1 MPGENILVVDGDR
14 VSLRATCTDL
24 QTEGYRATGVATG
37 EEALALLEQG
47 IPDLVVLEVA
57 LPGVDGFEL
66 CHRIREV
73 SAVPIII
80 LTSLVTTEDGI
91 RGLNLGA
98 DDYVTKPFVV
108 QEFLAR
114 VKALLRRARLAET
127 PVPQTT
133 FTMGALQIDFLT
145 RQVTIRGQDLAL
157 SPTEYRLLRAL
168 AAQPGT
174 LLTRDELLEVVWE
187 PTYRGRHEILR
198 IALWRLRRKL
208 EEDPSNPVYIITKP
222 GHGYMLAA

>member
-1 MPGENILVVDGDR
+1 MPGENILVVDGER
-14 VSLRATCTDL
+14 VSLRATCTGL
-24 QTEGYRATGVATG
+24 QTEGYRASGVATG

-47 IPDLVVLEVA
+47 IPDLVILELV
-57 LPGVDGFEL
+57 LPGIDGFEL
-66 CHRIREV
+66 CRRIREV

-80 LTSLVTTEDGI
+80 LTFLVTTENET

-127 PVPQTT
+127 PLPQTT
-133 FTMGALQIDFLT
+133 FTLGDLQIDVLA
-145 RQVTIRGQDLAL
+145 RRVTLRGQELAL
-157 SPTEYRLLRAL
+157 SPTEYRLLCTL

-174 LLTRDELLEVVWE
+174 LLTRDDLLEVVWE
-187 PTYRGRHEILR
+187 PSYRGRHEILR
-198 IALWRLRRKL
+198 VTLWRLRRKL
-208 EEDPSNPVYIITKP
+208 EEDPSNPTHIITKP

>member
-1 MPGENILVVDGDR
+1 MPRENILVVDGDL

-37 EEALALLEQG
+37 EEALALLEQDT
-47 IPDLVVLEVA
+47 PDLVILEVA
-57 LPGVDGFEL
+57 LPGIDGFEL

-73 SAVPIII
+73 STVPIII
-80 LTSLVTTEDGI
+80 LTSVVTTEDEI

-114 VKALLRRARLAET
+114 VKALLRRARLSET
-127 PVPQTT
+127 PLPQTT
-133 FTMGALQIDFLT
+133 FTLGDLQIDLLA
-145 RQVTIRGQDLAL
+145 RRVTLRGRDLAL
-157 SPTEYRLLRAL
+157 SPTEYRLLCAL

-174 LLTRDELLEVVWE
+174 LLTRDELLEGVWE
-187 PTYRGRHEILR
+187 PMYRGRHEILR
-198 IALWRLRRKL
+198 ITLWRLRRKL
-208 EEDPSNPVYIITKP
+208 EEDPSNPTYIITKP